1 MRASGETLWASA
13 EHGSIVAR
21 VAIAGDFLPAG
32 RLAIPEGHSWRQ
44 MAGGLAACF
53 EDVSATFLNLECCLD
68 SATLLARTLCGLGD
82 IVTAPADSLDYLA
95 EIRAVAVG
103 IANNHIFDFNVAG
116 VQRTRSAIWQHE
128 MIPLGAGRTTRDL
141 PEIFV
146 WKGPDSIRVGFW
158 AAAVA
163 THDPAKPSK
172 VGVEPTIPERARKA
186 REEMKK
192 LGASV
197 CIVLLHAGSLR
208 TNRPD
213 PEQRRLMDSLATS
226 GFDIVAASH
235 SHRISGYS
243 QLTGEAGPSFCF
255 YGLGSIVSGYASLS
269 LEREGLIAVAGLD
282 RHGQMAS
289 MEVRPLLLKA
299 DGFGS
304 IPSAHASREIL
315 DRFRML
321 SDEVA
326 DGSWERHFY
335 HEISQGLLRL
345 YTRDLKA
352 AYRAGGMRA
361 LARKASRVRGRHVR
375 RLVHRVIG

>member
-1 MRASGETLWASA
+1 MSPSGETLWASA
-13 EHGSIVAR
+13 EHGAIVAR

-68 SATLLARTLCGLGD
+68 SGALLPRTLCGLGD
-82 IVTAPADSLDYLA
+82 IVTAPADSLDYLS
-95 EIRAVAVG
+95 EFRAVAVG
-103 IANNHIFDFNVAG
+103 IANNHIFDFNIAG
-116 VQRTRSAIWQHE
+116 VQRTRSAISQHE

-146 WKGPDSIRVGFW
+146 WKGPDAIRVGFW
-158 AAAVA
+158 AAAV
-163 THDPAKPSK
+163 TTLDPAKASK
-172 VGVEPTIPERARKA
+172 AGVEPTTPERARKA

-197 CIVLLHAGSLR
+197 CIALLHAGCLR

-243 QLTGEAGPSFCF
+243 QLAGKRGPSFCF
-255 YGLGSIVSGYASLS
+255 YGLGSIVSGYASS
-269 LEREGLIAVAGLD
+269 PLEREGLIVVAGLD
-282 RHGQMAS
+282 RHGRVAS
-289 MEVRPLLLKA
+289 LEVRPLLLGA

-315 DRFRML
+315 DRFRMF

-326 DGSWERHFY
+326 DGSWERRFY
-335 HEISQGLLRL
+335 REISQGLLRL
-345 YTRDLKA
+345 YARDVKA
-352 AYRAGGMRA
+352 AYRTGGVRA
-361 LARKASRVRGRHVR
+361 LARKIGRIRGQQMR
-375 RLVHRVIG
+375 RLAHRVIG